1 MLPAYGPLCLFPNLQ
16 SPFYCSTE
24 LIVTEGSF
32 IMGEYKLVRD
42 IDTDGYADQAYPDT
56 PIHPVT
62 RGEAAPFDAT
72 A

>member
-1 MLPAYGPLCLFPNLQ
+1 
-16 SPFYCSTE
+16 
-24 LIVTEGSF
+24 
-32 IMGEYKLVRD
+32 MGEYKLVRD